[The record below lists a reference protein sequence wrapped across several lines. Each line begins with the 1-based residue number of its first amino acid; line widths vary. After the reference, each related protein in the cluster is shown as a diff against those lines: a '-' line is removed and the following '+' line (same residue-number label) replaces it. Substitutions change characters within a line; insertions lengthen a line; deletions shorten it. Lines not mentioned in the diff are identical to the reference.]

1 MFTTSD
7 CARKFSTER
16 EKYFLASQLEGN
28 LVYLLVS
35 FPALPQRVR
44 GMGRIFKSG
53 SRYFHDFFNVYW
65 SKRQW
70 KQIEGYLK
78 VRVSWYISQKKW
90 VILREVSGSC
100 RLAWLLLMSQSSF
113 IPKMTRQYRR
123 VTAAD
128 ASQQFRHQE
137 SISGCWGK
145 WVTALTLTPVSFF
158 PPHEW
163 ASLALLLLCGGSVFH
178 K

>member
-53 SRYFHDFFNVYW
+53 SPVTFTISLTFIDQKGSENR
-65 SKRQW
+65 
-70 KQIEGYLK
+70 LK
-78 VRVSWYISQKKW
+78 D
-90 VILREVSGSC
+90 
-100 RLAWLLLMSQSSF
+100 
-113 IPKMTRQYRR
+113 T
-123 VTAAD
+123 
-128 ASQQFRHQE
+128 
-137 SISGCWGK
+137 
-145 WVTALTLTPVSFF
+145 
-158 PPHEW
+158 
-163 ASLALLLLCGGSVFH
+163 
-178 K
+178 